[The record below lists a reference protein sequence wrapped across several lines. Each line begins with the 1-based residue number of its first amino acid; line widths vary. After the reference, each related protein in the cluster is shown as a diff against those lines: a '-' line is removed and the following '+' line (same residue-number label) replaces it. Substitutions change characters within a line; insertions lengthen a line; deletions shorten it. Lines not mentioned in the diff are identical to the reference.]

1 MKINFRKYQGTG
13 NDFIIIDNRDESCAG
28 LTSAQVAFLCNR
40 RTGIGGD
47 GLMLLETAEAFD
59 FRMVYYNADGNEGSM
74 CGNGGRCLVQFAHDI
89 GIQKENYQFIAVD
102 GPHEACIDAN
112 KLIQLKMKDVT
123 NIELNDGDVIL
134 DTGSPHFIRFVDE
147 LSGLDVYAE
156 GRKIRYNETYS
167 KEGINV
173 NFVKRTTQG
182 IKIRTY
188 ERGVEDE
195 TLSCGTGA
203 TAAAI
208 ASSSQIGEQQIQV
221 DVEGG
226 QLTIRFNRTNERNA
240 DNIWLVGPATY
251 VFEGSITIESTTL

>member
-1 MKINFRKYQGTG
+1 MIEIQAYKMDGLG

-167 KEGINV
+167 K
-173 NFVKRTTQG
+173 
-182 IKIRTY
+182 
-188 ERGVEDE
+188 
-195 TLSCGTGA
+195 
-203 TAAAI
+203 
-208 ASSSQIGEQQIQV
+208 
-221 DVEGG
+221 
-226 QLTIRFNRTNERNA
+226 
-240 DNIWLVGPATY
+240 
-251 VFEGSITIESTTL
+251 

>member
-1 MKINFRKYQGTG
+1 MKITFRKYQGTG
-13 NDFIIIDNRDESCAG
+13 NDFIIIDNRDGRFSG
-28 LTSAQVAFLCNR
+28 VSTLQIAFLCDR
-40 RTGIGGD
+40 KLGIGGD
-47 GLMLLETAEAFD
+47 GLMLLEAAEGFD

-74 CGNGGRCLVQFAHDI
+74 CGNGGRCLVQFAYDI

-123 NIELNDGDVIL
+123 NIELNAGDVIL
-134 DTGSPHFIRFVDE
+134 DTGSPHFIRFVGE
-147 LSGLDVYAE
+147 LSGLDVYNE
-156 GRKIRYNETYS
+156 GRKIRYNDTYT

-226 QLTIRFNRTNERNA
+226 QLYIRFNRTSESNA
-240 DNIWLVGPATY
+240 ENIWLVGPATF